1 MINGKK
7 LILLALLGFILTIA
21 VFPMISGSVGE
32 YDPWVDYNEDGLIDI
47 FDVVHIAGA
56 FGGIGEPI
64 NKAALLLE
72 LQTARTHNETY
83 STTLEEISGYD
94 AMFNWQDMP
103 DMTVKVTLE
112 TDATLLIMFSA
123 QALTTQ
129 DWLEMHVRA
138 TVDSTQANPS
148 TGVILTKSNEW
159 ASHSYTFYSPN
170 LATGTYTIKIEWR
183 LNDEVGSGQVMGRTL
198 VVTALPA

>member
-1 MINGKK
+1 
-7 LILLALLGFILTIA
+7 
-21 VFPMISGSVGE
+21 
-32 YDPWVDYNEDGLIDI
+32 
-47 FDVVHIAGA
+47 
-56 FGGIGEPI
+56 
-64 NKAALLLE
+64 
-72 LQTARTHNETY
+72 
-83 STTLEEISGYD
+83 
-94 AMFNWQDMP
+94 MFNWQDMP

-159 ASHSYTFYSPN
+159 A
-170 LATGTYTIKIEWR
+170 
-183 LNDEVGSGQVMGRTL
+183 
-198 VVTALPA
+198 